1 MELIVKNE
9 KENGLLGRK
18 EIIGT
23 LAFSNA
29 TPSNKELSEA
39 LAKKF
44 NVPTEQVAV
53 KHIHGSFGGITGK
66 FEAHVYSS
74 KEQLA
79 KVEPKKKE
87 PKTAAGQAAPA
98 AK

>member
-1 MELIVKNE
+1 MELTVKNE
-9 KENGLLGRK
+9 KENVLLGRK
-18 EIIGT
+18 EVSGN
-23 LAFSNA
+23 LAFSNT
-29 TPSNKELSEA
+29 TPSNKEVSEA

-44 NVPTEQVAV
+44 GVAADHV
-53 KHIHGSFGGITGK
+53 AIKHIYGSFGGITGT
-66 FEAHVYSS
+66 FEAHVYTS

-87 PKTAAGQAAPA
+87 PKAAAGNAPA